1 MVRKKLTF
9 IGAGNIGGTL
19 AHLSAI
25 RELGDIVLFDIAEG
39 LPQGKALDLAQCAP
53 VEGYDLKIIGSNDYK
68 DIADSDV
75 VVVTAGS
82 PRKDGMSR
90 DDLISINTKV
100 MLSVGNAIA
109 QYCPNAFVICITNPL
124 DAMVRVLQIASKISD
139 TKIVGMAGVLDSS
152 RFRTF
157 LAWELGVSVDQVQAY
172 VLGGHGD
179 AMVPLTDLSNIG
191 GISLNQLVQT
201 GKITQQRLDE
211 IVARTRKG
219 GGEIVALLKRGSAF
233 YAPAT
238 SALQMAE
245 SYLTDKKRI
254 LPCAVKITN
263 GAYGIEEPLFV
274 GVPAKIGADG
284 IEEIIEVPLTKEERS
299 NLQKSIDSVRE
310 LNQVVDR
317 SGLI

>member
-1 MVRKKLTF
+1 MKRKKLSF

-25 RELGDIVLFDIAEG
+25 RRLGDIVLFDIVAG
-39 LPQGKALDLAQCAP
+39 IPQGKALDLAQCAP
-53 VEGYDLKIIGSNDYK
+53 VEGYDLKIIGTNDYM
-68 DIADSDV
+68 DIKDSDV
-75 VVVTAGS
+75 VIVTAGS
-82 PRKDGMSR
+82 PRKEGMSR

-100 MLSVGNAIA
+100 MLSVGEGI
-109 QYCPNAFVICITNPL
+109 QKYCPDAFVICITNPL
-124 DAMVRVLQIASKISD
+124 DAMVRVLQIASKTKD
-139 TKIVGMAGVLDSS
+139 NKIVGMAGVLDSS

-157 LAWELGVSVDQVQAY
+157 LAWEFGVSVEQVQAY

-179 AMVPLTDLSNIG
+179 TMVPLTDLSNIG

-211 IVARTRKG
+211 IVDRTRKG
-219 GGEIVALLKRGSAF
+219 GGEIVALLQRGSAF

-245 SYLTDKKRI
+245 SYLSDKKRI
-254 LPCAVKITN
+254 LPCAAKITN
-263 GAYGIEEPLFV
+263 GAYGIDEPLFV

-284 IEEIIEVPLTKEERS
+284 VEEIIEVPLTEEEK
-299 NLQKSIDSVRE
+299 NHLQKSITAVRE
-310 LNQVVDR
+310 LNQVVDKM
-317 SGLI
+317 GLI